1 MHFFSSLLRMERYPL
16 HHFTARVLQ
25 VFQHSAGL
33 PNPTWAK
40 HTAQLSFTHKVWN
53 ETSGWNSHIHDTA
66 LFGNRMFSLK
76 KMLTAKK
83 TFTFHND
90 HQRDI
95 YNSLAHILL
104 CVWYTAQLD
113 TSASPLKL
121 ESHSHEAPV
130 AGSDLSSL
138 GHTWSSTWILGHTS
152 HSLVS
157 AVSLESS
164 GLSWTSSSSSSQP
177 HPHRGGQFHLLV
189 SH

>member
-1 MHFFSSLLRMERYPL
+1 MEHMFCAEHY
-16 HHFTARVLQ
+16 
-25 VFQHSAGL
+25 AGFL
-33 PNPTWAK
+33 WV
-40 HTAQLSFTHKVWN
+40 KVW
-53 ETSGWNSHIHDTA
+53 TRCLPCLWKIHRIPELWKDSSYYCTA
-66 LFGNRMFSLK
+66 L
-76 KMLTAKK
+76 